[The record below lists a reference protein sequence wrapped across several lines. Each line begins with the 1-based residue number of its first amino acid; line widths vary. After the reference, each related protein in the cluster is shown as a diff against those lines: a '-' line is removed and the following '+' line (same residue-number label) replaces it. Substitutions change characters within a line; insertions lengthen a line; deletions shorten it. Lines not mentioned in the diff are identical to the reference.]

1 MSTDEIDGSLTDVNP
16 ELLELSKDPVVWR
29 EQRRR
34 ALQEKVF
41 GRNDTAGGSSA
52 PAGNSTGECKR
63 ATAEQEAYVLQQIM
77 SHKRRRDA
85 AAAEVDAKTA
95 NVEKSAKISMKAK
108 LLQQLKKAD

>member
-1 MSTDEIDGSLTDVNP
+1 MSTDETDGSLSDVNP
-16 ELLELSKDPVVWR
+16 ELLELSKDPVAWR

-41 GRNDTAGGSSA
+41 GRSGTASGSS
-52 PAGNSTGECKR
+52 PAELSSGGECKR

-85 AAAEVDAKTA
+85 AAAEEETKTT
-95 NVEKSAKISMKAK
+95 NVEKSAKMSMKEK